1 MFKTWQMWALA
12 CVNGVLSGAVSFLPP
27 AIGLAIIWPWG
38 WLAALAVMA
47 LLNWYMIDWA
57 LPRRAIYHL
66 MGRSEPVLNHRL
78 RFVRQIV
85 LFAILITAVAV
96 TLVQLLGE
104 SDNGSLIPSAAAT
117 PLAGI
122 TTAFLASFGWLY
134 TRFEQEK
141 AERARATQEAI
152 KRFYDESNMSQH
164 RTIAALTAAYRE
176 AHGFPGGEPLPKT
189 AFDEPVEIESEA
201 SPPVKGKKRLR
212 EPLDRFFN
220 ILNQI
225 AFGVR
230 QGELDYQ
237 TVEMILRARYIQ
249 FGFMFF
255 EYIKQETEA
264 QETSGGRWR
273 SQKRTWEHM
282 LWLTSELPMLKVD
295 GTDWERIVMPPD
307 HIIGA
312 KSDELLLAPRTAAGG
327 PFGIDWD
334 LIDSAMR
341 KLAG

>member
-1 MFKTWQMWALA
+1 MA
-12 CVNGVLSGAVSFLPP
+12 CVNGVLAGAVLFLPP
-27 AIGLAIIWPWG
+27 NIGLEIIWPSG
-38 WLAALAVMA
+38 WLASLSVMA
-47 LLNWYMIDWA
+47 LLNWYMIDWL
-57 LPRRAIYHL
+57 LPRRAIHHIL
-66 MGRSEPVLNHRL
+66 GRSEPVLNHRL
-78 RFVRQIV
+78 RFVRQV
-85 LFAILITAVAV
+85 LLFGILIIAVAV

-104 SDNGSLIPSAAAT
+104 SDGGSLIPSAAAT

-164 RTIAALTAAYRE
+164 RTISALATAYRD
-176 AHGFPGGEPLPKT
+176 AHDFPNGQPLPQS
-189 AFDEPVEIESEA
+189 AFDEYLDITSEA
-201 SPPVKGKKRLR
+201 SPAIKSSKRMR

-249 FGFMFF
+249 FGFVFF
-255 EYIKQETEA
+255 EYIKQETQAKEDS
-264 QETSGGRWR
+264 TGRWR

-282 LWLTSELPMLKVD
+282 LWLTSKLPMLKAD
-295 GTDWERIVMPPD
+295 GTDWDRIVMPPD
-307 HIIGA
+307 HIIGTRH
-312 KSDELLLAPRTAAGG
+312 DELLLPPNSMTGG
-327 PFGIDWD
+327 PFSPNWE

-341 KLAG
+341 KLQAR

>member
-1 MFKTWQMWALA
+1 MA
-12 CVNGVLSGAVSFLPP
+12 CINGVLAGAVLFLPP
-27 AIGLAIIWPWG
+27 NIGLEIIWPWG
-38 WLAALAVMA
+38 WLASLSVMA
-47 LLNWYMIDWA
+47 LLNWYMIDWL
-57 LPRRAIYHL
+57 LPRRAIHHML
-66 MGRSEPVLNHRL
+66 GRSEPVLNHRL
-78 RFVRQIV
+78 RFVRQIA
-85 LFAILITAVAV
+85 LFGILIIAVAV

-152 KRFYDESNMSQH
+152 KRFYDESNMSQN

-201 SPPVKGKKRLR
+201 SPPVMGKKRLR

-220 ILNQI
+220 IMNQI

-249 FGFMFF
+249 YGFMFF
-255 EYIKQETEA
+255 EYIKKETDA
-264 QETSGGRWR
+264 QEGSGGRWQ

-282 LWLTSELPMLKVD
+282 LWLTSKLPMLKTD

-307 HIIGA
+307 HIIGTQ
-312 KSDELLLAPRTAAGG
+312 KDELLTAPKKTTGG
-327 PFGIDWD
+327 PFSPNWI
-334 LIDSAMR
+334 LIDSAMH
-341 KLAG
+341 KLARR